1 MPSAIIRPG
10 PRQCVKLESERS
22 VENDK
27 QNVGYTVFDKTDDYD
42 ILEKIAEN
50 KKAVVYKAVHKDSP
64 ARLLVLKLFKAAYL
78 SNHKISRIRQRI
90 EHLKVL
96 STPLA
101 VIPDYFEVRDGF
113 CFITQAYFAG
123 VTLDSLTGPGRPM
136 ALPVFF
142 TIACSMARVLD
153 AVHTA
158 GIIHGG
164 VKPHN
169 ILVAP
174 DTLDLRLID
183 FISVLDASDSSH
195 FIYEPYFVQQTLPYT
210 SPEQTG
216 RISHTVTHATDLYSL
231 GVILY
236 ELLTGHLPFS
246 SSDPLELIHAH
257 LAREAPEVR
266 KLVATI
272 PVSLSTIVAKLLLK
286 EPEKRYQSSRGLLND
301 LLHCRDEFA
310 ATGRVGEFILDSDIH
325 AHRVPFISRLV
336 GREKQTAEILEAYE
350 QVADGGF
357 RSLFISGLPGIG
369 KTRLIQELQKPIV
382 KHRGYFTS
390 GKFDLYQ
397 KNIPYNSLIQ
407 AFRNLTRTFLT
418 ESDERVSLWKNK
430 IQKALGEK
438 GKVLT
443 DVIPELEILI
453 GSQPPVKPLPP
464 VESLNRFHD
473 LFDRFLS
480 CLASEQNPLT
490 LFIDDLQWCDTASFD
505 FLSYVFA
512 NFGKHPYLFLIGA
525 YRHNEVDVSHP
536 LTRLIADISQGKGIF
551 SEIRLE
557 ALPPEHCHEMVASIL
572 DSSLDKTRALSDF
585 IAVLTDGNPL
595 FIHES
600 LTYLNNEKLLTMDED
615 EQWRWDLNKI
625 QDSRMPKTVVALFGR
640 KIRKLPPDVI
650 TLLEH
655 GACMGNTFLPEE
667 LAAVRDLSLI
677 DIYTRLKP
685 ALQQGL
691 LTEQEDRLRFIH
703 DRVQEAALSAIEP
716 QRRRRI
722 HWQIG
727 ERILAAAREQGLAG
741 ENLENLENLF
751 VIASHLNLGRDKS
764 PDAETAYLLSDIN
777 YHAGNKALDALATE
791 AANEYFRM
799 SRQLLPKDCWRQNH
813 YDRTFK
819 IFQRAAKTEL
829 MCGRH
834 EDSEILLDQL
844 LKHAKTDLDRA
855 ECLAEQAI
863 SLSSIG
869 SFVASIETA
878 NRGLA
883 YFGKAIPESSEDA
896 DEQRKIL
903 MKKIRAREDIWQTIL
918 DMPLTEDRQS
928 RIEFAFYSELIP
940 NYYLCGRLS
949 QLYLTGAQA
958 TLRCL
963 STGMDEAVIYSLA
976 AIGLHLAEEEDFEQA
991 FKYEDLVR
999 DLAAKYPNTFG
1010 AARGMNAIVWALM
1023 HSRSHPRKIADYCL
1037 KSIQCGKN
1045 CGDMFTA
1052 AVAYGPLLWNL
1063 QVQGADLREIRR
1075 YTDECVEFTERYH
1088 LPFPADL
1095 ALASKVGWLDPMT
1108 KADVRPSMT
1117 EIIAKWEQSN
1127 YFASAGSYFV
1137 HRAVSHYYLGEH
1149 AEAQR
1154 HLEGALK
1161 YLMGL
1166 TDSVLKREW
1175 LVFRVLNTIKLHEND
1190 KTGSGLSQLR
1200 ETVQP
1205 QISKIEQWTAL
1216 GPLLQPY
1223 LAFIYAE
1230 LERVT
1235 GDFKQ
1240 TRSLYLDA
1248 IAIAG
1253 EQNYVLL
1260 EGHLNECLGELLH
1273 KAGQHSAHVYFAEGA
1288 RLYRL
1293 CHAQRKYSAIREKSP
1308 YFIEQEKN
1316 PQMQVEGETTPFYTL
1331 PDLDIGYLMKSSLA
1345 ISAEIEQD
1353 ALLRKIMQVVV
1364 ESSGAQHGFL
1374 LVPDED
1380 ALLVRAECHA
1390 TEQQAV
1396 VMQRRKLEEVEG
1408 ICKTIVRYVYR
1419 TREKVILQ
1427 DASGQGNF
1435 KDNPEIQEMRLRSVL
1450 CLPVIKQSRMIGV
1463 LYLENRLAG
1472 GVFSLE
1478 RIQMTELLTSQ
1489 AAISMEH
1496 AALLGKHR
1504 EAEGQ
1509 IRKSLREKEV
1519 LLKEIH
1525 HRVKNNLQIIH
1536 SMLNLQMPHFKDANA
1551 IELFK
1556 ESQNRVYTM
1565 ALIHEKL
1572 YQSKSLAGIDL
1583 AEYVN
1588 SLIAYLFLSYGAN
1601 EEVVGTE
1608 VSIQNVGLDLDK
1620 VIPVALIINE
1630 LVSNALKHG
1639 FHNAAVSRGGSNEIR
1654 VELSRGPDRV
1664 VRLLVSDNGAGFP
1677 ANLDVEHSKSLGLKL
1692 VRVLVR
1698 QLNGGMEL
1706 HTENKTEFVITFTG

>member
-1 MPSAIIRPG
+1 MEDETRNI
-10 PRQCVKLESERS
+10 
-22 VENDK
+22 
-27 QNVGYTVFDKTDDYD
+27 GYTVFDKTDRYD
-42 ILEKIAEN
+42 ILVKIAESE
-50 KKAVVYKAVHKDSP
+50 KAVVYKAVRKNDP
-64 ARLLVLKLFKAAYL
+64 DRLLALKLFKGAYL
-78 SNHKISRIRQRI
+78 SIRKKSRIRQRI

-96 STPLA
+96 SSPLA
-101 VIPDYFEVRDGF
+101 IIPDHFEARDGF
-113 CFITQAYFAG
+113 CFLTQAYFEG
-123 VTLDSLTGPGRPM
+123 VTLDMLTEPGRPM
-136 ALPVFF
+136 ELPEFF
-142 TIACSMARVLD
+142 TIACGMARVLD

-174 DTLDLRLID
+174 ATLDLRLID
-183 FISVLDASDSSH
+183 FISVLDAGDSSH

-216 RISHTVTHATDLYSL
+216 RISHTVSFATDLYSL
-231 GVILY
+231 GVIMFQ
-236 ELLTGHLPFS
+236 LLTGRLPFTS
-246 SSDPLELIHAH
+246 NDPLELIHAH
-257 LAREAPEVR
+257 LAREAVEVR
-266 KLVATI
+266 ELDASI
-272 PVSLSTIVAKLLLK
+272 PGSLSKIVAKLLLK
-286 EPEKRYQSSRGLLND
+286 EPEKRYQSSHSLLSD
-301 LLHCRDEFA
+301 LLHCRDEFE
-310 ATGRVGEFILDSDIH
+310 ATGTVGEFILDTDIH
-325 AHRVPFISRLV
+325 THRVPFVSRLV
-336 GREKQTAEILEAYE
+336 GREKQVAEILEAYE
-350 QVADGGF
+350 QVAEGVF

-369 KTRLIQELQKPIV
+369 KSRLIQELQKPIV
-382 KHRGYFTS
+382 QHRGYFTS

-418 ESDERVSLWKNK
+418 ESDERVSVWKNK
-430 IQKALGEK
+430 IHKALRENA
-438 GKVLT
+438 KVLT

-453 GSQPPVKPLPP
+453 GSQPAVKPLPP

-480 CLASEQNPLT
+480 CLAGEQNPLT

-512 NFGKHPYLFLIGA
+512 NPGKHPYLFLLGA

-536 LTRLIADISQGKGIF
+536 LTRLIAGIGQKKGLF
-551 SEIRLE
+551 GEIRLE
-557 ALPPEHCHEMVASIL
+557 ALALQHCHEMVASIL
-572 DSSLDKTRALSDF
+572 DSSLDKTLSLSEF
-585 IAVLTDGNPL
+585 IAALTDGNPL

-600 LTYLNNEKLLTMDED
+600 LTYLNNENLLTLDED
-615 EQWRWDLNKI
+615 EQWRWDLHKI
-625 QDSRMPKTVVALFGR
+625 QDSRMARTVVALFGR
-640 KIRKLPPDVI
+640 KIRKLPPDLI
-650 TLLEH
+650 TLLEY

-667 LAAVRDLSLI
+667 LATVMDLSLVEI
-677 DIYTRLKP
+677 FTRLRP
-685 ALQQGL
+685 ALRQGL

-716 QRRRRI
+716 KRRRLI
-722 HWQIG
+722 HRQIG
-727 ERILAAAREQGLAG
+727 YRLLAAAGDLDLAG
-741 ENLENLENLF
+741 EDPGNLENLF
-751 VIASHLNLGRDKS
+751 VIASHLNLGREKS
-764 PDAETAYLLSDIN
+764 PDAEMAYLLSDIN
-777 YHAGNKALDALATE
+777 YHAGNKALDTLATE
-791 AANEYFRM
+791 AANEYFKL
-799 SRQLLPKDCWRQNH
+799 SREQLPKDCWQQNH

-819 IFQRAAKTEL
+819 IFQKAAKTEL

-834 EDSEILLDQL
+834 ENSERLLNQL
-844 LKHAKTDLDRA
+844 LNHAETDLDRA

-869 SFVASIETA
+869 SFVAAIETA

-883 YFGKAIPESSEDA
+883 YFGKAIPESSKEA
-896 DEQRKIL
+896 DELRKTL
-903 MKKIRAREDIWQTIL
+903 MARISARKDIWRTIL
-918 DMPLTEDRQS
+918 DMPLTENRQS
-928 RIEFAFYSELIP
+928 RIEFTFYSELIP

-958 TLRCL
+958 TLSCL

-1045 CGDMFTA
+1045 CGDLFTA

-1063 QVQGADLREIRR
+1063 QVQGADLLEVQG
-1075 YTDECVEFTERYH
+1075 YADECLEFSERYH
-1088 LPFPADL
+1088 LPFSAGL
-1095 ALASKVGWLDPMT
+1095 AQATQMGWLDPIT
-1108 KADVRPSMT
+1108 KAGPRPTMT
-1117 EIIAKWEQSN
+1117 DTITKWEQAN
-1127 YFASAGSYFV
+1127 HIASAGSYFV

-1149 AEAQR
+1149 TEAER
-1154 HLEGALK
+1154 YLEGALK
-1161 YLMGL
+1161 YLTGL

-1175 LVFRVLNTIKLHEND
+1175 LVFRVLNTIKLHENE
-1190 KTGSGLSQLR
+1190 KSGSGLSQLR
-1200 ETVQP
+1200 EAVRP

-1230 LERVT
+1230 LERV
-1235 GDFKQ
+1235 GDDFKQ

-1273 KAGQHSAHVYFAEGA
+1273 KIGRHPARVYVAEAA

-1293 CHAQRKYSAIREKSP
+1293 CHAERKYIGIREKFP
-1308 YFIEQEKN
+1308 NYIEQEKN
-1316 PQMQVEGETTPFYTL
+1316 PQVQVEGETTPLYTL
-1331 PDLDIGYLMKSSLA
+1331 PNLDISYLMKSSLA

-1353 ALLRKIMQVVV
+1353 ALLKKILQVVV

-1374 LVPDED
+1374 LVLDEE
-1380 ALLVRAECHA
+1380 ALLVRAECHTA
-1390 TEQQAV
+1390 EQQTV
-1396 VMQRRKLEEVEG
+1396 VMQPRDLEEVVD

-1419 TREKVILQ
+1419 TGEKVILR
-1427 DASGQGNF
+1427 DAADEGMF
-1435 KDNPEIQEMRLRSVL
+1435 KDNPVVQELRLRSVL

-1463 LYLENRLAG
+1463 LYLENRLSG
-1472 GVFSLE
+1472 GVFSSE

-1536 SMLNLQMPHFKDANA
+1536 SMLNLQMPHFKDPRA

-1583 AEYVN
+1583 EEYLH
-1588 SLIAYLFLSYGAN
+1588 SLIAYLFLSYGAI
-1601 EEVVGTE
+1601 EEA
-1608 VSIQNVGLDLDK
+1608 VSAKISIGNVDLDLDK
-1620 VIPVALIINE
+1620 IIPVALVINE

-1639 FHNAAVSRGGSNEIR
+1639 FPNIADRRGGPGEILVDLR
-1654 VELSRGPDRV
+1654 GGPDHG
-1664 VRLLVSDNGAGFP
+1664 VRLSVSDNGTGFP
-1677 ANLDVEHSKSLGLKL
+1677 ETFDVEHCQSLGLKL

-1698 QLNGGMEL
+1698 QLNGDMEL
-1706 HTENKTEFVITFTG
+1706 RTGDKTEFVITFTA